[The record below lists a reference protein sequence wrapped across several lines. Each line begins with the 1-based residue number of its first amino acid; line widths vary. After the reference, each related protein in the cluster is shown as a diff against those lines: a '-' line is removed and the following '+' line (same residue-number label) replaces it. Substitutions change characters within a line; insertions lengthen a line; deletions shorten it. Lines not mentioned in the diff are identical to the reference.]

1 MICLSMAFIA
11 AGGALFGGTFG
22 VKAMSIFPEIN
33 GAAGAMMTAVRQ
45 ILALE
50 LVTIS
55 EVMFDGTIV
64 PVAKIIFGYAIVA
77 TMLYVIVFIKH
88 HKRAKG

>member
-1 MICLSMAFIA
+1 MLRLCL
-11 AGGALFGGTFG
+11 
-22 VKAMSIFPEIN
+22 FPEIN

-45 ILALE
+45 ILALG

-64 PVAKIIFGYAIVA
+64 PVAKIIFGYVIVA
-77 TMLYVIVFIKH
+77 TVLYVIVFIKH
-88 HKRAKG
+88 YKRAKG